1 MKIRWVIALAA
12 VLGSF
17 LGIGGSAGAS
27 EQGALVKVRF
37 QSNWIAKEEHA
48 WLYGGHKAGIFE
60 KHGIDLQIQQGRGS
74 VLALQLLGGG
84 GADMA
89 LSNSLAFAQAVERG
103 LEVMAVAGTTQRDPS
118 LIVSWPGTPVRTVKD
133 LEGKTLQVTLGSGF
147 TLTVQ
152 QWLRANGADPSKV
165 KINQVDAAAAGP
177 LFASHKADAMSWFR
191 TVSLA
196 PIEAQA
202 GAKFVRLF
210 SENWKGGKAT
220 PNEVV
225 VVQPGFLNENRD
237 TVKRMV
243 AAISECLRWA
253 KSNPAKAADGVT
265 ALIGNAPLTQ
275 VTPLVKLQ
283 GNMAHTPSTKGKP
296 FGWMSKTDWNETLE
310 WAKTAGLLKPDTK
323 VYWTNGFIPA
333 VKSKKKS

>member
-1 MKIRWVIALAA
+1 MKIRWLVGLVAVLICALA
-12 VLGSF
+12 V
-17 LGIGGSAGAS
+17 GGSAGAS
-27 EQGALVKVRF
+27 ERGVVKVRF

-48 WLYGGHKAGIFE
+48 WLYGGYKAGIFQ

-74 VLALQLLGGG
+74 VLALQVLGGG

-103 LEVMAVAGTTQRDPS
+103 LPVMAVAGTTQRDPS
-118 LIVSWPGTPVRTVKD
+118 LIVSWPESPVRTVKD

-177 LFASHKADAMSWFR
+177 LFAAHKADAMSWFR

-202 GAKFVRLF
+202 GVKFVRLY
-210 SENWKGGKAT
+210 SEKWKGGKAS

-225 VVQPGFLNENRD
+225 VVQPEYVNENRD
-237 TVKRMV
+237 AVKRVV
-243 AAISECLRWA
+243 AAVSESLRWS
-253 KSNPAKAADGVT
+253 KSNPGRAAEGV
-265 ALIGNAPLTQ
+265 APLLGNAPLTQ

-283 GNMAHTPSTKGKP
+283 GNMAHTNSTKGKP
-296 FGWMSKTDWNETLE
+296 FGWMSKVDWTETLE
-310 WAKTAGLLKPDTK
+310 WAAFAGLLKPDTR
-323 VYWTNGFIPA
+323 VYWTNGFIP
-333 VKSKKKS
+333 VPKTKKT